1 MAQPAYTVENI
12 EMLAA
17 TAGMQ
22 ARIFT
27 LAAGEEIPW
36 HFHST
41 VADWYVCLEGSV
53 QVQTRAPRRV
63 DVLAPGGM
71 AKVEP
76 KTAHHV
82 ASAGKDRCRFLLLQ
96 GVGAYD
102 YHPVGGA
109 R

>member
-82 ASAGKDRCRFLLLQ
+82 ANAGKDRCRFLLLQ